1 MEPRLLTVSD
11 VARALAVSTRTVWR
25 LVSTGELPPPQRI
38 GKRLRRWKSTD
49 IENYINGEPKKN
61 RR

>member
-1 MEPRLLTVSD
+1 MEPRLLKVSD

-25 LVSTGELPPPQRI
+25 LVSAGELPPPQKI

-49 IENYINGEPKKN
+49 IENYIHGKPTKT